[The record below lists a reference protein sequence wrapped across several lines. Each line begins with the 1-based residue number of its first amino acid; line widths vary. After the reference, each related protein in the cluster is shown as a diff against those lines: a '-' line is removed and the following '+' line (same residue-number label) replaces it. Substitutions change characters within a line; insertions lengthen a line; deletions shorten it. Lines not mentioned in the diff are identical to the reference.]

1 MPVITRFIDRSSRP
15 EDSLGEEATAVA
27 KLLTRYSNVP
37 MTLADACLVRMSER
51 LAGSVVATLDR
62 DFTIYRRHG
71 RQIVPTIMPA
81 DPQARGG

>member
-1 MPVITRFIDRSSRP
+1 
-15 EDSLGEEATAVA
+15 
-27 KLLTRYSNVP
+27 

-62 DFTIYRRHG
+62 DFTIYGRHG